1 MGGGSKSLG
10 LSLFVNDLD
19 VVVDGLTPGMPAAE
33 CQRIALGDYLR
44 TVDGHDDAAA
54 VYMCTCTYTHKC
66 MHLTPLG
73 IRWTDR
79 MSEA

>member
-44 TVDGHDDAAA
+44 TVDGHEVA
-54 VYMCTCTYTHKC
+54 VAVHMMYTYTQTC
-66 MHLTPLG
+66 IHLTPLG